1 MLYFVL
7 GCMAGGFVGVTVMC
21 LCAVSGRCSRE
32 EERWDSAESRLGSRM
47 GLTCTGAFFQGGHM
61 TFFLYYA
68 ALFCAKVFD
77 NTLSTTKTILIQR
90 NRSLL
95 AGLTVA
101 VSDFIYFML
110 IKNVLSADSLLAIAI
125 VSAAG
130 GIGCCLAVS
139 IGNRLSKERLFVN
152 VVMSD
157 DKAAMQDFRDFLA
170 LHHITNVAA
179 DSYTRDWNTKTI
191 TVTAYAETKAQNRL
205 IDEYIKA
212 SALKFKRVIQ
222 KN

>member
-1 MLYFVL
+1 
-7 GCMAGGFVGVTVMC
+7 
-21 LCAVSGRCSRE
+21 
-32 EERWDSAESRLGSRM
+32 
-47 GLTCTGAFFQGGHM
+47 M
-61 TFFLYYA
+61 TFFFYYA

-110 IKNVLSADSLLAIAI
+110 IKNVLSADSLLAVFV

-139 IGNRLSKERLFVN
+139 IGNRLSKDRLFVN

-157 DKAAMQDFRDFLA
+157 DKAAMQAFRDFLA
-170 LHHITNVAA
+170 FHHITNVAA
-179 DSYTRDWNTKTI
+179 DSYTRDWSTKTI

-205 IDEYIKA
+205 IDEYIET

-222 KN
+222 IAY

>member
-1 MLYFVL
+1 
-7 GCMAGGFVGVTVMC
+7 
-21 LCAVSGRCSRE
+21 
-32 EERWDSAESRLGSRM
+32 
-47 GLTCTGAFFQGGHM
+47 M

-110 IKNVLSADSLLAIAI
+110 VKNVLSDDNLLAVAV
-125 VSAAG
+125 VSVAG

-139 IGNRLSKERLFVN
+139 IGNRLSKDRLYVN
-152 VVMSD
+152 ILMSD
-157 DKAAMQDFRDFLA
+157 NKEAMQELRDFLA
-170 LHHITNVAA
+170 ANHITNVAA
-179 DSYTRDWNTKTI
+179 DSYTRDWSTKTI

-205 IDEYIKA
+205 IDEYIEA

>member
-1 MLYFVL
+1 
-7 GCMAGGFVGVTVMC
+7 
-21 LCAVSGRCSRE
+21 
-32 EERWDSAESRLGSRM
+32 
-47 GLTCTGAFFQGGHM
+47 M
-61 TFFLYYA
+61 TFFLYYV

-110 IKNVLSADSLLAIAI
+110 IKNVLSADNLLAVAV

-139 IGNRLSKERLFVN
+139 IGNRLSKDRLYVN
-152 VVMSD
+152 ILMSD
-157 DKAAMQDFRDFLA
+157 NKEAMQELRDFLA
-170 LHHITNVAA
+170 ANHITNVAA
-179 DSYTRDWNTKTI
+179 DSYTRDWSTKTI

-205 IDEYIKA
+205 IDEYIEA